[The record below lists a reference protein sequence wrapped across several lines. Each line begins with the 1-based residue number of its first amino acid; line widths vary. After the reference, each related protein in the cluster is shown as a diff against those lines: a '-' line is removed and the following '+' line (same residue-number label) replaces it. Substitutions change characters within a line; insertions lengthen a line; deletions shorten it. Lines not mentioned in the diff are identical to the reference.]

1 MHKLELDAVLHSAH
15 FKLIEGLLDTSDG
28 SEASA
33 YMLFGSSE
41 ITADPWSGTPR
52 LRVVSHKFVPIAE
65 TEKVSSSARHVTWST
80 GGFMRL
86 LSKAKSEGLIPAL
99 VHTHPRGVA
108 RFSGQDNKNE
118 KDLACTAFVKG
129 VKGLLSIVIDGDRS
143 IAVRLWT
150 PDGERY
156 DIERVTSIGSK
167 VQFLNGLALDIADN
181 SVLDRQARLFGSSF
195 NDVIGQLR
203 IGVVGAGAT
212 GSAVAALLIRL
223 GVGHILVMDRDVLE
237 LSNLNRVHGARLCDV
252 KAELTKV
259 DNIARMATETDLG
272 PKVATL
278 QSWASSQD
286 SRDALKSCDV
296 VFGATDDHSG
306 RIFLNRLAH
315 FYGIPLIDLGL
326 RMKRHEDGHVDVFG
340 RVTTFVEG
348 HRCLMCYGVMDTQKA
363 ADEALERDDPDSFHK
378 LKEEAYVLGG
388 GDPSPAVVTFTT
400 EVACMAVNELVA
412 ALTSFQGPHG
422 MTPHRVRR
430 FHAQDDRFPIPSL
443 NPDCPVCGQTDGLGR
458 ADVEPF
464 LGVVG

>member
-1 MHKLELDAVLHSAH
+1 MYKLELDAVLQSAH
-15 FKLIEGLLDTSDG
+15 FELIERLLDTSDG

-33 YMLFGSSE
+33 YMLFGNSE
-41 ITADPWSGTPR
+41 ITADPWSGAPR

-108 RFSGQDNKNE
+108 RFSSQDDKNE
-118 KDLACTAFVKG
+118 KGLARTAFVKG
-129 VKGLLSIVIDGDRS
+129 VKGLLSIVIDGGHS

-150 PDGERY
+150 PDGGCHE
-156 DIERVTSIGSK
+156 IKRVTSVGPK
-167 VQFLNGLALDIADN
+167 VRFLTSLSLDTADN
-181 SVLDRQARLFGSSF
+181 RVLDRQARLFGSSF
-195 NDVIGQLR
+195 NDVISQLR

-212 GSAVAALLIRL
+212 GSAVATLLIRL
-223 GVGHILVMDRDVLE
+223 GFGRVLVVDKDVLE
-237 LSNLNRVHGARLCDV
+237 LSNLNRVHGARRCDV
-252 KAELTKV
+252 QAELTKV
-259 DNIARMATETDLG
+259 KNIARLAAETNLG
-272 PKVATL
+272 PKVIAL
-278 QSWASSQD
+278 QSWAGSQE

-306 RIFLNRLAH
+306 RIFLNRLAR
-315 FYGIPLIDLGL
+315 FYSIPLIDLGL

-348 HRCLMCYGVMDTQKA
+348 HRCLMCHGIIDPQKA
-363 ADEALERDDPDSFHK
+363 ADEALERDDPDNFHK
-378 LKEEAYVLGG
+378 LKEEAYILGG

-430 FHAQDDRFPIPSL
+430 FHAQDDRFPSASPS
-443 NPDCPVCGQTDGLGR
+443 PDCPICSQTDVLGR

-464 LGVVG
+464 LGTVG

>member
-1 MHKLELDAVLHSAH
+1 MHKLELDAVLHAAH
-15 FKLIEGLLDTSDG
+15 FELIESLLDTSDG

-33 YMLFGSSE
+33 YMLFGCSE
-41 ITADPWSGTPR
+41 IATDPWSGAPR
-52 LRVVSHKFVPIAE
+52 ARVVSHKFVPIDEA
-65 TEKVSSSARHVTWST
+65 EKVSSSASHVTWST

-86 LSKAKSEGLIPAL
+86 LSEAKSEGLIPAL

-108 RFSGQDNKNE
+108 RFSKQDNKNE
-118 KDLACTAFVKG
+118 KDLARTAFVKG
-129 VKGLLSIVIDGDRS
+129 VKGLLSIVIDGERS

-150 PDGERY
+150 PDGGCHE
-156 DIERVTSIGSK
+156 IERVTSIGSK
-167 VQFLNGLALDIADN
+167 VRFLKGLSLDTADN
-181 SVLDRQARLFGSSF
+181 RVLDRQARLFGSSF

-212 GSAVAALLIRL
+212 GSAVATLLIRL
-223 GVGHILVMDRDVLE
+223 GFGRILVIDKDILE
-237 LSNLNRVHGARLCDV
+237 LSNLNRVHGARRCDV
-252 KAELTKV
+252 KTELIKV

-278 QSWASSQD
+278 QSWAGSQE

-306 RIFLNRLAH
+306 RIFLNRLAR

-348 HRCLMCYGVMDTQKA
+348 HRCLMCYGVMDPQKA
-363 ADEALERDDPDSFHK
+363 ADEALERDDPDNFHK

-388 GDPSPAVVTFTT
+388 EDPSPAVVTFTT

-430 FHAQDDRFPIPSL
+430 FHAQDDRFPSASL
-443 NPDCPVCGQTDGLGR
+443 NPDCPMCGQNDVLGR

-464 LGVVG
+464 LGAVG